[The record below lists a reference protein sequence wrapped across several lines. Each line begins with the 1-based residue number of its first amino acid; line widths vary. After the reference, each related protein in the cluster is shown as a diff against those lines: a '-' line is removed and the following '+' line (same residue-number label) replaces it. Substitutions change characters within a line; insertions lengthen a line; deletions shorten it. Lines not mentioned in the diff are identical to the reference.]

1 MRASNSVSIKMTD
14 YDDHP
19 DLKGYPIDGDY
30 CRDSEQRADTFERD
44 GFSNSDTESDT
55 DDNAV
60 DEETT
65 LVIGG
70 EEIAIENIDVSFED
84 NELEVDGEDWSFLF
98 GGYEGDGAASSLDE
112 LIDKNAIIEN
122 DGRSDTRTF
131 YYVQDVD
138 EDERKRFS
146 RMLKWQDG
154 VGDKNRRSANAAADK
169 RRWIDAFGTQLG
181 CTPLQKE
188 TAKQITA
195 SMNFKYFGNY
205 SSEKVILGIISLV
218 CERDERF
225 IRHEPA
231 FQRLMES
238 VELDQSGLRT
248 CRRMVR
254 ERSSQFDES
263 PSS

>member
-1 MRASNSVSIKMTD
+1 MHAGNSVSIKMTD

-19 DLKGYPIDGDY
+19 DLKGYPIDADY
-30 CRDSEQRADTFERD
+30 CRDSEQRDETFERD
-44 GFSNSDTESDT
+44 GFTESTNDSDSDEGDSDTI
-55 DDNAV
+55 
-60 DEETT
+60 T
-65 LVIGG
+65 LVVGDK
-70 EEIAIENIDVSFED
+70 EFEIESMDLTIEK
-84 NELEVDGEDWSFLF
+84 NEAAAVADEDWSFLF
-98 GGYEGDGAASSLDE
+98 GGYEGDGAATSLDE

-138 EDERKRFS
+138 DNEQKRFA

-169 RRWIDAFGTQLG
+169 RRWIDAFGTQLD

-188 TAKQITA
+188 TAKEITE

-225 IRHEPA
+225 IRHERA
-231 FQRLMES
+231 FQELMES
-238 VELDQSGLRT
+238 VKLDQSGLRT

-254 ERSSQFDES
+254 ERSSQFEDS